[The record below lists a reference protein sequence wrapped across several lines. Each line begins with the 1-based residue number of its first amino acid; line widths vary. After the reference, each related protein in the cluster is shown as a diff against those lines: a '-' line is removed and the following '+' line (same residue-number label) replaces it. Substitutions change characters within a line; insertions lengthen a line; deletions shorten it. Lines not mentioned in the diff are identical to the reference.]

1 MTATPKLELPLLAA
15 AQAQKHVTHNEALMA
30 LDALV
35 HLSLKSRTELAPPP
49 DPEDQS
55 AYLVPDGAGGG
66 FAGQDGRIAT
76 YIDGQW
82 LFRTPRAGWLAFV
95 ESESAALVC
104 NGTGWQPLGEG
115 GGGATPALLG
125 INTVADTT
133 TRFAVAAEASLF
145 TGDTGDHRLKIN
157 RSSSNDTASM
167 LFQTGFSAVAEFGL
181 TGDSALHL
189 RHSADGSNFD
199 DAMVVDTVS
208 GQVAFPAVSGAVGG
222 DYLIN
227 GDFSINQRGFAGGA
241 LADGNFGFD
250 RWKAVG
256 ASSLSLSGGSL
267 TLASGKIRQVIE
279 APELAGETVVVS
291 LDDPTGDIAVELGS
305 ASGTIPA
312 GSGRQAV
319 RLTLGGGDSGNV
331 ALSLSAVAGSVGF
344 ARVKLELA
352 PVASRWRSRRA
363 GEELF
368 LCQRYYRILTFNLS
382 TGSGSGTQS
391 YSLPITP
398 PMAYTPSAT
407 RVGNVVSNGETGTT
421 QIVSTEVNNSST
433 FGVYNSGTGVV
444 GGKYLLEAEL

>member
-1 MTATPKLELPLLAA
+1 MTATPRLDLPLLAA
-15 AQAQKHVTHNEALMA
+15 SQAQKHVTHNEALMA

-35 HLSLKSRTELAPPP
+35 HLSLKSRTELTPPA
-49 DPEDQS
+49 DPEDQVS
-55 AYLVPDGAGGG
+55 YLVPDGAGGG

-76 YIDGQW
+76 YVDGQW

-95 ESESAALVC
+95 ESESAALAW
-104 NGTGWQPLGEG
+104 NGTGWQPLGDG
-115 GGGATPALLG
+115 GGGGNPALLG
-125 INTVADTT
+125 INAVADTT

-145 TGDTGDHRLKIN
+145 SSETADHRLKIN
-157 RSSSNDTASM
+157 RTSSTGTASL
-167 LFQTGFSAVAEFGL
+167 LFQTGFSSAAEFGL

-189 RHSADGSNFD
+189 RHSPDGSSFH

-208 GQVAFPAVSGAVGG
+208 GQVAFPAISGAVGG

-227 GDFSINQRGFAGGA
+227 GDFSVNQRNFPGGA
-241 LADGNFGFD
+241 LSDGSFGFD

-256 ASSLSLSGGSL
+256 ATDLTLSGGTL
-267 TLASGKIRQVIE
+267 TLASGKICQVIE
-279 APELAGETVVVS
+279 APDLAGETVVVS
-291 LDDPTGDIAVELGS
+291 LDDPSGAVAVELGS

-312 GSGRQAV
+312 GSGRQSV

-331 ALSLSAVAGSVGF
+331 ALSLSAVSGSVGF

-352 PVASRWRSRRA
+352 PAASRWRSRRA

-368 LCQRYYRILTFNLS
+368 LCLRYYRILTFNLS

-407 RVGNVVSNGETGTT
+407 RVGNAVSAGEAGTAQVVSS
-421 QIVSTEVNNSST
+421 VVNNAYT
-433 FGVYNSGTGVV
+433 FGVYNAGTGVV
-444 GGKYLLEAEL
+444 GGIYRLEAEL

>member
-1 MTATPKLELPLLAA
+1 MTATPKLNLPLLAA
-15 AQAQKHVTHNEALMA
+15 SQAQKHVTHNEALMA

-35 HLSLKSRTELAPPP
+35 HLSLKSRTALAPPA
-49 DPEDQS
+49 DPEEQS
-55 AYLVPDGAGGG
+55 SYLVPDGAGGG

-95 ESESAALVC
+95 ESETAALVC

-115 GGGATPALLG
+115 GGGGSPALLG
-125 INTVADTT
+125 INAVADTT
-133 TRFAVAAEASLF
+133 TRFSVAAEASLF
-145 TGDTGDHRLKIN
+145 TSETADHRLKIN
-157 RSSSNDTASM
+157 RTSSTDTASM
-167 LFQTGFSAVAEFGL
+167 LFQTGFFSAAEFGL

-189 RHSADGSNFD
+189 RHSADGSSFD

-208 GQVAFPAVSGAVGG
+208 GQAAFPATSGAVGG

-227 GDFSINQRGFAGGA
+227 GDFAINQRDFQGGG
-241 LADGNFGFD
+241 LADGSFGFD

-256 ASSLSLSGGSL
+256 ATSLTLSGGIL

-279 APELAGETVVVS
+279 APDLAGETVVVS
-291 LDDPTGDIAVELGS
+291 LENPSSAVAVELGS

-319 RLTLGGGDSGNV
+319 RLTLGSGDSGNV
-331 ALSLSAVAGSVGF
+331 ALSLSAVSGSVGF

-352 PVASRWRSRRA
+352 PAASRWRPRRA

-391 YSLPITP
+391 YSLPISP
-398 PMAYTPSAT
+398 PMAYTPIAT
-407 RVGNVVSNGETGTT
+407 RVGNAVSAGEMGTAQIASTVVNDA
-421 QIVSTEVNNSST
+421 QT
-433 FGVYNSGTGVV
+433 FGVYNAGTGMI
-444 GGKYLLEAEL
+444 GGVFELLAEL

>member
-1 MTATPKLELPLLAA
+1 
-15 AQAQKHVTHNEALMA
+15 MA

-35 HLSLKSRTELAPPP
+35 HLSLKSRTELTPPAE
-49 DPEDQS
+49 PEEQS
-55 AYLVPDGAGGG
+55 SYFVPDDAGGG
-66 FAGQDGRIAT
+66 FAGQDRRIAT

-82 LFRTPRAGWLAFV
+82 LFRSPRAGWMAFV
-95 ESESAALVC
+95 ESESAALVW
-104 NGTGWQPLGEG
+104 NGTGWQPLGG
-115 GGGATPALLG
+115 GGGAGTPATLG
-125 INTVADTT
+125 VNAVADTT
-133 TRFAVAAEASLF
+133 TRFSVAAEASLF
-145 TGDTGDHRLKIN
+145 SSETADHRLKIN
-157 RSSSNDTASM
+157 RSSSTDTASI
-167 LFQTGFSAVAEFGL
+167 LFQTGLSAAAEFGL
-181 TGDSALHL
+181 TGDSALRL
-189 RHSADGSNFD
+189 RHSADGSSFD

-241 LADGNFGFD
+241 LSDGSFGFD

-256 ASSLSLSGGSL
+256 AANLSLSGGIL

-291 LDDPTGDIAVELGS
+291 LDNPTGAIAVELGS
-305 ASGTIPA
+305 AGGTIPA
-312 GSGRQAV
+312 GSGRQSV
-319 RLTLGGGDSGNV
+319 RLTLGAGDSGNV
-331 ALSLSAVAGSVGF
+331 PLSLSAVAGSVGF

-352 PVASRWRSRRA
+352 PAASRWRSRRA

-407 RVGNVVSNGETGTT
+407 RVGNAVSAGETGTA
-421 QIVSTEVNNSST
+421 QIVSTVVNDRQT
-433 FGVYNSGTGVV
+433 FGVYNAGTGVI
-444 GGKYLLEAEL
+444 GGVFELLAEL